1 MKQRNT
7 SICAYHRHRRQ
18 RMKVRLD
25 QRIRELGR
33 YSGRRLCQWC
43 ADIAQDSRVDAIRE
57 ADVTEVGV
65 GADPV
70 VIDSLVGGELKRKF
84 RRRSMQLSS
93 NKHTTKE

>member
-1 MKQRNT
+1 MR
-7 SICAYHRHRRQ
+7 AYHRHRSERVKVCLNERVAQ
-18 RMKVRLD
+18 RR
-25 QRIRELGR
+25 R
-33 YSGRRLCQWC
+33 SGSGGLSVGSPV
-43 ADIAQDSRVDAIRE
+43 IAEDGRVDSIRE